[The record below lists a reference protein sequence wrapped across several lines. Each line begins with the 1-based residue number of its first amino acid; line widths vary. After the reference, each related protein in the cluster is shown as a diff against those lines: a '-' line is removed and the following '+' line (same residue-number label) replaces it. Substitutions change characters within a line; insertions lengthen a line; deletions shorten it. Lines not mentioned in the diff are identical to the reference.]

1 MNYTITILL
10 TALYSYRISEIHKIK
25 EVWHFFYFISKL
37 ANHYIKPQHCC
48 EHSQGLLR
56 CISFYFYI
64 KPQHEIVVMC
74 LNYVV
79 FHSIST
85 SSHNHAWHTFLGS
98 NVVFHS
104 ISTSSHNVIVP
115 NVSKLSVVFHSI
127 STSSHNQ
134 LEAVIKSAKVV
145 FHSISTSSHNL
156 L

>member
-1 MNYTITILL
+1 MTLLLFYLQIGEPLHQTTTLLRTFARTI
-10 TALYSYRISEIHKIK
+10 ALY
-25 EVWHFFYFISKL
+25 FILFLHQTTTRDSCDVFEL
-37 ANHYIKPQHCC
+37 C
-48 EHSQGLLR
+48 

-64 KPQHEIVVMC
+64 KPQ
-74 LNYVV
+74 LFAPWNNYSTVV